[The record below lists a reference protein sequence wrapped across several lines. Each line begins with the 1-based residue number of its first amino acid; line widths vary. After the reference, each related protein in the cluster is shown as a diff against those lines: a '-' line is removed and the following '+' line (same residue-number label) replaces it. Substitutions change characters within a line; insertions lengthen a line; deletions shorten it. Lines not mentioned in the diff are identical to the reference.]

1 MNRDE
6 VIAKWNS
13 MSPRE
18 RDAWV
23 ADSLPGY
30 TVRMLNEVTGGAFK
44 PQYDRPVL
52 DLGGG
57 RYNYIPWYSTRLE
70 DSWTIVELMK
80 SEFHICTYMQGEEDI
95 EDGWIVKFKECGVMG
110 METVQEA
117 ICLAALLALLTQGEG
132 IEE

>member
-6 VIAKWNS
+6 VIAKWIS

-30 TVRMLNEVTGGAFK
+30 PVRMLNEVTGGAFK
-44 PQYDRPVL
+44 PEHDRLVL
-52 DLGGG
+52 DLGNG
-57 RYNYIPWYSTRLE
+57 RYNNIPRYSTHIK
-70 DSWTIVELMK
+70 DAWDIVELMK
-80 SEFHICTYMQGEEDI
+80 TEFHICTYMHGEEDI

-117 ICLAALLALLTQGEG
+117 ICLAAMLVLEPKERG
-132 IEE
+132 